1 MFSKGQLVKYRV
13 DKGWYFP
20 SFHTKKNEAWKFEC
34 IGVLLGEKLLTNKNL
49 NSYSVCTVY
58 WSDMKIRKHFLIE
71 LDPINEKV

>member
-20 SFHTKKNEAWKFEC
+20 SFHTKKNESWKFEC
-34 IGVLLGEKLLTNKNL
+34 IGVLLGEKLFTNKSL

-71 LDPINEKV
+71 LDPINEQE

>member
-13 DKGWYFP
+13 DKKP
-20 SFHTKKNEAWKFEC
+20 DEAWKLEC
-34 IGVLLGEKLLTNKNL
+34 IGVLLDEKLFAFTNKNL

-71 LDPINEKV
+71 LDPINEQE